1 MTKFQPKK
9 YVRKPFEIEAVQVTE
24 ENFDDVAKWCKGNK
38 QTLNDGTPYIKVKV
52 FKPMGDRQTEAHIGD
67 WVLFFN
73 GGFKVYLDPSFSR
86 SFEEV
91 NNGGTF
97 NQVMENAKPAPPK
110 AKDVPTTST
119 ETVEDGVRTITSA
132 RLESVNL
139 VAGADPAQG
148 VHPIE
153 VLPGNAMSPGPHNV
167 PVENLRFD

>member
-1 MTKFQPKK
+1 MSKFQPKK
-9 YVRKPFEIEAVQVTE
+9 YVRKPFEIEAVQVTQ
-24 ENFDDVAKWCKGNK
+24 ENFDDVAQWCKGHK

-97 NQVMENAKPAPPK
+97 DDVMAGATVTVENGIRTVKSAR
-110 AKDVPTTST
+110 VNSEQSPTPVTKSVKVDK
-119 ETVEDGVRTITSA
+119 ETVIDDVAESPLGNEIKTELLRADG
-132 RLESVNL
+132 
-139 VAGADPAQG
+139 
-148 VHPIE
+148 
-153 VLPGNAMSPGPHNV
+153 
-167 PVENLRFD
+167 